1 MLLIAHISDLHLD
14 GGQLRL
20 QRARRVM
27 TYLNRL
33 PGPLHAV
40 LVAGDLTENGLAEE
54 YQQAAEV
61 LASPL
66 PVFVCPGNHDRRG
79 PFREILLGEEAVENP
94 DDHPIDRAHRVE
106 GAVFAMCDSVIP
118 GHDGGYLADGTL
130 EWLEGLLRETPP
142 RTPVFVGV
150 HHPPVELHNPVVDVD
165 RQRAAH
171 RLARVIEQYPNV
183 AAVLCGHAHTAVATI
198 FAGRPLAVAPGI
210 VSGVALPWERDEEA
224 DLERPL
230 GVAFHVLD
238 DGHLVTHYRT
248 VPATPSATTSPPT
261 SA

>member
-14 GGQLRL
+14 GGPSRLR
-20 QRARRVM
+20 RARQVM
-27 TYLNRL
+27 AYLNRL

-40 LVAGDLTENGLAEE
+40 LVAGDLTENGLDEE
-54 YQQAAEV
+54 YRQAAEV

-66 PVFVCPGNHDRRG
+66 PVLVCPGNHDRRG
-79 PFREILLGEEAVENP
+79 PFREIMLGEEAVENP
-94 DDHPIDRAHRVE
+94 DDHPIDRVYRVD

-130 EWLEGLLRETPP
+130 EWLEDVLRATPP
-142 RTPVFVGV
+142 RTPVFVGC

-165 RQRAAH
+165 RQHAAH
-171 RLARVIEQYPNV
+171 RLARVIEDYPNV
-183 AAVLCGHAHTAVATI
+183 AAVLCGHAHTAVATL

-210 VSGVALPWERDEEA
+210 VSGVALPWEHEAEA

-248 VPATPSATTSPPT
+248 VPATLH
-261 SA
+261 